1 MSFSKQLIPQRWV
14 LSLLEVSDF
23 KALCDQ
29 VKNVP
34 EGEAE
39 GGQTHIGMTLI
50 ERTVERAK
58 LTHDQLRGYDQNIVR
73 HTRKMNEGRADPI
86 VWKYFQYLALL
97 FTEIYLDHY
106 FRDPQKL
113 RGALNVELGKV
124 NADRANMQRGR
135 RAAPPHFADY
145 TLDDLRKV
153 AFYQATGSGK
163 TLQLHANI
171 RQFYFYH
178 SKADRRFFPEIKQT
192 ILVTPNEGLSA
203 QHLDEA
209 ALSGYNAEIFSKSSV
224 ASQSRMG
231 ETIDI
236 IEVTKLADKSGDK
249 TVATDAFEGNNLVLV
264 DEAHRGSASELKTW
278 KSRIASLSADGFS
291 FEYSATFAQAVA
303 SASPA
308 KAKNEL
314 ESEYSKAILFDY
326 SYKYFHGDGFG
337 KDYSIRNLS
346 QAQREPTLTQ
356 LEQRELYL
364 TAALLQFYQQ
374 VRIFQEKG
382 LEMNR
387 FQIAAPLF
395 IWVGSSV
402 NAVSGTGDNQTSDVQ
417 DAIDFLS
424 RFTSQPEEAIMRL
437 ERLLGDSPALLNAKG
452 LDFFHRGFDYI
463 KALGLPIETCYRD
476 MLRRI
481 FNASTTGK
489 IVVQL
494 LKGCDGELSLQVGD
508 HDVFG
513 VINVGDAPKLQKL
526 LETDTYLIT
535 GEKEIA
541 SSLFQ
546 SINRPESSIHMLL
559 GSRKFAEGWSSWR
572 VSMMGLLNIG
582 QSEGSM
588 IIQLF
593 GRGVR
598 LQGFQW
604 CLKRSAYSGLPKDQ
618 RPGFLRHLET
628 LGVYGIRADFMDRF
642 QQFLEEEG
650 VSPDPESMRIILPTL
665 KNLPKDKKLK
675 KLALPGGVSFK
686 RQGTRPALRNEPH
699 EFFKRFPIELNWY
712 PIIQQI
718 DSTGAGSRTTATP
731 ESHKLGKA
739 QRAFLDDNSIYREL
753 LEYKALQRWNNLLLA
768 KESIRPLLANGDWYQ
783 LYIPKEELQPR
794 TMRDSAK
801 FQEIAVSLLKKYLD
815 RLMDA
820 ERAEWENERLV
831 VADIGSE
838 DVDREYRFELETDQT
853 ALKTDLEQLAD
864 AIRKGNLA
872 DIDLVGKRISGATVV
887 AWENLLYVPLL
898 QLKESVLRLSKLA
911 LHESELHFVQ
921 DLLAFIKSKPAILTD
936 AHLYLLRNETKSKG
950 IGFFDRGG
958 FYPDFLLWIVRG
970 DKQTVCFIDPHG
982 MRNEPPTSP
991 KVELAKEIK
1000 KHETRLKD
1008 ANLQLESF
1016 IVTETPYLQTRL
1028 ADAGWTKED
1037 CNKSHILFMEE
1048 GDYVAELFSLTH
1060 QPMHGT

>member
-39 GGQTHIGMTLI
+39 GGQTHIGMSLI
-50 ERTVERAK
+50 ERTVERQK
-58 LTHDQLRGYDQNIVR
+58 LSHDQLRGYDQNIVR
-73 HTRKMNEGRADPI
+73 HTRKMNEGRAEPI

-124 NADRANMQRGR
+124 NGDRAGQRRGR
-135 RAAPPHFADY
+135 RAAPPDFENY
-145 TLDDLRKV
+145 SMDDLRKI

-171 RQFYFYH
+171 RQFYYYH
-178 SKADRRFFPEIKQT
+178 SRADRRFFPEIKQT

-203 QHLDEA
+203 QHLEEA
-209 ALSGYNAEIFSKSSV
+209 ALSGFNAEIFSKSSV
-224 ASQSRMG
+224 ASQSRIG

-236 IEVTKLADKSGDK
+236 IEVTKLGDKSGDK

-278 KSRIASLSADGFS
+278 KSRIASLSAEGFS

-308 KAKNEL
+308 KAKQEL

-326 SYKYFHGDGFG
+326 SYRYFHGDGFG

-346 QAQREPTLTQ
+346 QATREPTLTE

-364 TAALLQFYQQ
+364 TASLLQFYQQ
-374 VRIFQEKG
+374 VRLYQEKG

-402 NAVSGTGDNQTSDVQ
+402 NAVSGNGDNQTSDVQ

-424 RFTSQPEEAIMRL
+424 RFTSQRQEALVRI
-437 ERLLGDSPALLNAKG
+437 ERLLGDSPALLNSKG
-452 LDFFHRGFDYI
+452 NDFFHRGFDYV
-463 KALGLPIETCYRD
+463 KSLGIPVEECYRD

-489 IVVQL
+489 IIVQL

-513 VINVGDAPKLQKL
+513 VINVGDAPKLIKL
-526 LETDTYLIT
+526 LETDPLLVT
-535 GEKEIA
+535 GEKEIS

-546 SINRPESSIHMLL
+546 GINRPESNIHMLL

-598 LQGFQW
+598 LQGYQW

-650 VSPDPESMRIILPTL
+650 VSPDPESMRVTLPTL
-665 KNLPKDKKLK
+665 ENLPKNQKLK
-675 KLALPGGVSFK
+675 KLSLPEGTSYK
-686 RQGTRPALRNEPH
+686 RQGRRPSLTTKPNP
-699 EFFKRFPIELNWY
+699 FFQRFPVELNWY
-712 PIIQQI
+712 PVIQQI
-718 DSTGAGSRTTATP
+718 DSTGAGTRTTAKP
-731 ESHKLGKA
+731 ESHKLGNA
-739 QRAFLDDNSIYREL
+739 QLAFLDLNAIYREL
-753 LEYKALQRWNNLLLA
+753 LDYKALQHWNHLLLA
-768 KESIRPLLANGDWYQ
+768 KEAVAPLLANTGWYQ
-783 LYIPKEELQPR
+783 LYIPKDELRPR
-794 TMRDSAK
+794 SVRDGAK
-801 FQEIAVSLLKKYLD
+801 FQEIALSLLKKYLD

-831 VADIGSE
+831 VTDLGSD
-838 DVDREYRFELETDQT
+838 DVDREYHFELETDQT
-853 ALKTDLEQLAD
+853 ALKTDLEELAE
-864 AIRKGNLA
+864 AIRKGNLC
-872 DIDLVGKRISGATVV
+872 DIDLAGKKISGATVV

-911 LHESELHFVQ
+911 LHESELRFVQ
-921 DLLAFIKSKPAILTD
+921 DLLKFIKDKPKILED

-970 DKQTVCFIDPHG
+970 DQQTVCFIDPHG
-982 MRNEPPTSP
+982 MRNESPTSP
-991 KVELAKEIK
+991 KVQLAREIK
-1000 KHETRLKD
+1000 SHETRLKD
-1008 ANLQLESF
+1008 ANLKLESF

-1028 ADAGWTKED
+1028 ADAGWTKDD
-1037 CNKSHILFMEE
+1037 CEKSHVLFMEE
-1048 GDYVAELFSLTH
+1048 GHYIQQLFDLIPNT
-1060 QPMHGT
+1060 